1 MIIENPERLGL
12 AQLHQLRG
20 RVGRGNQQSHCV
32 LLYQSPLG
40 ELSKQRLGVM
50 RASND
55 GFHIA
60 EQDLLIRGPGELL
73 GSRQTGLQQLSV
85 ADLERDSHLLPQVKA
100 MAEQLI
106 KEHPQH
112 VDSIISR
119 WMGGAEQ
126 FAQA

>member
-1 MIIENPERLGL
+1 
-12 AQLHQLRG
+12 
-20 RVGRGNQQSHCV
+20 
-32 LLYQSPLG
+32 
-40 ELSKQRLGVM
+40 
-50 RASND
+50 
-55 GFHIA
+55 
-60 EQDLLIRGPGELL
+60 
-73 GSRQTGLQQLSV
+73 LQQLSV